1 MSDRTHLH
9 KHYLTFTQQLIK
21 CNLFNVI
28 KDEEWVIKWSRQTW
42 NKLTDGQT
50 YKHWHFLS
58 FCQSQKYYNE
68 HCNTDF
74 RDLVKIGE
82 SDCNET
88 VDVGLSHVSDWV
100 TDACYDIADTSVFD
114 TWEFQVSFKLSSF
127 ILTFMWTS
135 KKSSWKHQ
143 KHFFF
148 MTCLS
153 DPWEIDFYDA
163 AIKQILAC
171 VQVGSGWLDWNL
183 IFISPKCVPSMI
195 FYICHSSFLISF
207 SAS

>member
-1 MSDRTHLH
+1 MDKHTNIGISWASVRAKNIIMSIATQTSETLWRLVRVIAMKLLMLDCLMSQIELLMLAMTLLTPQ
-9 KHYLTFTQQLIK
+9 YLTPGS
-21 CNLFNVI
+21 
-28 KDEEWVIKWSRQTW
+28 SRYHL
-42 NKLTDGQT
+42 N
-50 YKHWHFLS
+50 
-58 FCQSQKYYNE
+58 
-68 HCNTDF
+68 
-74 RDLVKIGE
+74 
-82 SDCNET
+82 
-88 VDVGLSHVSDWV
+88 SH
-100 TDACYDIADTSVFD
+100 
-114 TWEFQVSFKLSSF
+114 LSSWHLCGPLKNHPESTKN
-127 ILTFMWTS
+127 IS
-135 KKSSWKHQ
+135 
-143 KHFFF
+143 FF